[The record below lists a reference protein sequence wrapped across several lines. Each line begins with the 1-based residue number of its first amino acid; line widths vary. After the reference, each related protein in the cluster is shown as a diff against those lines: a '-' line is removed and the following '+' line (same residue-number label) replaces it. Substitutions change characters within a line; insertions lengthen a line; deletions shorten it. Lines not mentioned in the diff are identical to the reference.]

1 MEKALELVQ
10 DASKEVVE
18 IRYVGWDVCFTPD
31 GPILVEGN
39 EYPGHDIYQ
48 LPEHTPN
55 HLGIWP
61 KFTKAFKK

>member
-1 MEKALELVQ
+1 MGKALELVKE
-10 DASKEVVE
+10 ASKLVPEM
-18 IRYVGWDVCFTPD
+18 RYVGWDVSFTPN

-55 HLGIWP
+55 HIGIWP
-61 KFTKAFKK
+61 KFSRALKK